1 MRENDAGGTGSAAVA
16 SPARPA
22 RDVAR
27 RRERRA
33 VHRVPCRLRLCE
45 DDVTLSGETVNISST
60 GLAVHVGYAI
70 PHGTL
75 VEAIVPQFE
84 GDPLRV
90 TGAVVHTRR
99 VLTGTFEVGIHTM

>member
-1 MRENDAGGTGSAAVA
+1 MRESDAGGTALAATA
-16 SPARPA
+16 TLARPP
-22 RDVAR
+22 RDAVR

-45 DDVTLSGETVNISST
+45 DGVTLSGETVNISST
-60 GLAVHVGYAI
+60 GLAVHVGCAI

-75 VEAIVPQFE
+75 VEAIVPQLE
-84 GDPLRV
+84 GEPLRV

-99 VLTGTFEVGIHTM
+99 VLTGTFEVGIHTT

>member
-1 MRENDAGGTGSAAVA
+1 MREHEAGGTGAAALV
-16 SPARPA
+16 SPARAP
-22 RDVAR
+22 RDSVR

-33 VHRVPCRLRLCE
+33 VHRVPCRLRLC
-45 DDVTLSGETVNISST
+45 DDNVTLVGETVNISST
-60 GLAVHVGYAI
+60 GLAVHVGCAI
-70 PHGTL
+70 PCGTL

-99 VLTGTFEVGIHTM
+99 VLTGTFEVGIHTA